1 MPFDKRQWISEM
13 IGGLI
18 TGGIAGMI
26 GAIFVPDSPFAIAV
40 AAGGAA
46 GLATG
51 LVSLPLKALLD
62 WRPRNKPG
70 QSVES
75 NAPEKVEKPP
85 SKKKKSQAKG
95 GQL

>member
-13 IGGLI
+13 IGGSI

-51 LVSLPLKALLD
+51 LVSLPVKALLD

-70 QSVES
+70 QSVKS
-75 NAPEKVEKPP
+75 SAPEKAEKPL
-85 SKKKKSQAKG
+85 SKTKKCQAKG
-95 GQL
+95 G

>member
-13 IGGLI
+13 IGGSI

-62 WRPRNKPG
+62 WRPRNKPS
-70 QSVES
+70 QSVTS
-75 NAPEKVEKPP
+75 SAAEKVEKPP
-85 SKKKKSQAKG
+85 SRKKKSQAREAN
-95 GQL
+95 